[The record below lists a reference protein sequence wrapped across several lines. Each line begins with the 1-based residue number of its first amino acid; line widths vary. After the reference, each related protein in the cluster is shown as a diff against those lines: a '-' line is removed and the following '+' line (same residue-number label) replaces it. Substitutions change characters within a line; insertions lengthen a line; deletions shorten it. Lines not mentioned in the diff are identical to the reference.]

1 MGLTRMD
8 GLLREASDRKQ
19 AVPGFEC
26 WDSGSV
32 QAIAQAAARTG
43 RPVIFQASP
52 TEYTYCGGPDA
63 LAAITKWYV
72 DRHEITAAL
81 HLDHGSTLTHV
92 QECLE
97 AGFTSV
103 MLDASRHP
111 YEENVRLTK
120 AAVEMARDF
129 DVSVEAELGHVGG
142 FEGDLPELDGDEATQ
157 TDPDQA
163 AEFVAETG
171 TDCLAVAIGTI
182 HGAYRGKPVINID
195 RLRAIA
201 TRVSQPLVLHGG
213 SMTPDND
220 IRACIREGITK
231 INICTELQQEWLA
244 GLDESRKTN
253 SISVPGTFYAPAHE
267 RMLELM
273 IAKLHLFAGEM

>member
-1 MGLTRMD
+1 MALMRMD
-8 GLLREASDRKQ
+8 GLLREARGSRQ
-19 AVPGFEC
+19 ALPGFEC

-43 RPVIFQASP
+43 LPVIFQASP

-63 LAAITKWYV
+63 LAAIVKWYV
-72 DRHEITAAL
+72 ERHGITAVL

-92 QECLE
+92 QECLD

-111 YEENVRLTK
+111 YEENVRLSR
-120 AAVEMARDF
+120 AAVEMARGF

-142 FEGDLPELDGDEATQ
+142 FEGDLPELDEATQ

-163 AEFVAETG
+163 SEFVAETG
-171 TDCLAVAIGTI
+171 TDCLAIAIGTI
-182 HGAYRGKPVINID
+182 HGAYRGKPVINIE

-201 TRVSQPLVLHGG
+201 ARVSQPLVLHGG
-213 SMTPDND
+213 SMTPEGD

-231 INICTELQQEWLA
+231 INICTELQQAWLD
-244 GLDESRKTN
+244 GLEESRKINT
-253 SISVPGTFYAPAHE
+253 ISVPGAFYALAHE
-267 RMLELM
+267 RMLEMM
-273 IAKLHLFAGEM
+273 IAKLDLFAGE